1 MKKELLLP
9 IVVLFSICL
18 VVSAA
23 LALTN
28 SVTAPLIEE
37 AERAAAEA
45 ARLEVLP
52 EASGFERV
60 ELEGLPQNVTEVY
73 RAQNGAGFVFMLSTK
88 GYGGAIRLICGVDA
102 AGNITATKVLGHTE
116 TQGLGSKITGT
127 AFGDQFIGKDREL
140 EGVSA
145 ISGAT
150 ISTRAYINAVK
161 DAFTALDKAKE
172 VG

>member
-1 MKKELLLP
+1 MKKEFLLP
-9 IVVLFSICL
+9 IAVLFTICF

-23 LALTN
+23 LGITN
-28 SVTAPLIEE
+28 SITAPLIEE

-60 ELEGLPQNVTEVY
+60 DLEGLPQGVTDVY

-88 GYGGAIRLICGVDA
+88 GYGGEMRLICGVNA
-102 AGNITATKVLGHTE
+102 EGHITATKVLVHSE
-116 TQGLGSKITGT
+116 TQGLGSKIVSA
-127 AFGDQFIGKDREL
+127 AFGGQFIGNDREL
-140 EGVSA
+140 SDVSA

-150 ISTRAYINAVK
+150 ISSNAYINAIK
-161 DAFTALDKAKE
+161 DAFTALDEAKE

>member
-1 MKKELLLP
+1 MKKEFMIP
-9 IVVLFSICL
+9 IAVLFSICF
-18 VVSAA
+18 VVSTA
-23 LALTN
+23 LGLTN
-28 SVTAPLIEE
+28 SITAPLIEE

-60 ELEGLPQNVTEVY
+60 DLEGLPQGVTDVY
-73 RAQNGAGFVFMLSTK
+73 RAQNGVGFVFMLSTK
-88 GYGGAIRLICGVDA
+88 GYGGEMRLICGVNA
-102 AGNITATKVLGHTE
+102 EGHITATKVLVHAE
-116 TQGLGSKITGT
+116 TQGLGSKITSA
-127 AFGDQFIGKDREL
+127 AFSGQFIGNDSEL
-140 EGVSA
+140 SDVSA

-150 ISTRAYINAVK
+150 ISSNAYINAVK

>member
-1 MKKELLLP
+1 MKKELFRP

-23 LALTN
+23 LGLTN
-28 SVTAPLIEE
+28 SVTAPIIEE

-52 EASGFERV
+52 EASGFELLD
-60 ELEGLPQNVTEVY
+60 LEGLPQGVTDVY
-73 RAQNGAGFVFMLSTK
+73 RAQNGVGFVFMLTTK
-88 GYGGAIRLICGVDA
+88 GYGGEIRLICGVNA
-102 AGNITATKVLGHTE
+102 EGNITATKVLKHAE
-116 TQGLGSKITGT
+116 TQGLGSKITGS
-127 AFGDQFIGKDREL
+127 AFNGQFIGKDSEL
-140 EGVSA
+140 SDVSA

-150 ISTRAYINAVK
+150 ISSNAYINAIK
-161 DAFTALDKAKE
+161 DAFAALEKAKE

>member
-1 MKKELLLP
+1 MKKEFLLP
-9 IVVLFSICL
+9 IAVLFSICL

-23 LALTN
+23 LGLTN

-52 EASGFERV
+52 EASGFESV
-60 ELEGLPQNVTEVY
+60 YLEGLPQGVTNVY
-73 RAQNGAGFVFMLSTK
+73 RAQNGVGFVFMLSTK
-88 GYGGAIRLICGVDA
+88 GYGGELRLICGVNA
-102 AGNITATKVLGHTE
+102 EGNITATKVLVHAE
-116 TQGLGSKITGT
+116 TQGLGSKITSGT
-127 AFGDQFIGKDREL
+127 FSGQFIGKDSEL
-140 EGVSA
+140 SDVSA

-150 ISTRAYINAVK
+150 ISSNAYINAIK
-161 DAFTALDKAKE
+161 DAFAALEKAKE